1 MWRTSLAA
9 SQGGK
14 QLVIKINKI
23 EYTNVN
29 KSSQLLDITVIR
41 GVCEAA
47 RIHDGVG
54 VDINGFEGH
63 STTITQGDHW
73 IVI

>member
-1 MWRTSLAA
+1 ML
-9 SQGGK
+9 
-14 QLVIKINKI
+14 NKI

-41 GVCEAA
+41 GFCDEA

-54 VDINGFEGH
+54 VDVSGFEGH
-63 STTITQGDHW
+63 STTITQGDYW